1 MKSKVSVLLVVS
13 LLILSLDL
21 PAKERRGA
29 ELVVQKNDGQ
39 VLKGELIAV
48 KQNSVLLLSPEGA
61 DVSVDIKD
69 IYIIKIVK
77 KSKALTGA
85 GIGFLAGA
93 LTGVLLVATCA
104 DEPDGLSYLIGAG
117 GVGAIFGGVGLLV
130 GAIAGPDKE
139 IKIEGKSDAEIKEIL
154 EKLRRQARVPNAQ

>member
-1 MKSKVSVLLVVS
+1 MNRKVSALLVVF
-13 LLILSLDL
+13 LLIFSVDL

-29 ELVVQKNDGQ
+29 ELVVTKNDGQ

-69 IYIIKIVK
+69 IDIIKIAK
-77 KSKALTGA
+77 KSKVLKGA

-93 LTGVLLVATCA
+93 GIGALLGGA
-104 DEPDGLSYLIGAG
+104 DPDTEGMALIWAGIFGAAGLLIGTI
-117 GVGAIFGGVGLLV
+117 VGAAVS
-130 GAIAGPDKE
+130 PYKE
-139 IKIEGKSDAEIKEIL
+139 IKIKGKSDPEINKIL